1 MGKAKD
7 DFRRAASGRSN
18 RSESRQ
24 RTRMFTVRF
33 SDEEAE
39 IIRQLAERT
48 GLSAGALIRR
58 ALLNAPP
65 PPSAHRPSVDIA
77 AVDHLLVKLEPIGS
91 NINQHAKHA
100 NMGRF
105 DHGES
110 IRQDLLSFGELRL
123 PCLQALGYERDQNPE
138 PGESGLEG

>member
-1 MGKAKD
+1 
-7 DFRRAASGRSN
+7 
-18 RSESRQ
+18 
-24 RTRMFTVRF
+24 MFSVRF
-33 SDEEAE
+33 TKEEAE
-39 IIRQLAERT
+39 IVRQLAERT

-65 PPSAHRPSVDIA
+65 PPSGHRPRVDIP

-100 NMGRF
+100 NMDRF

-123 PCLQALGYERDQNPE
+123 PCLQAIGFERDYKSE
-138 PGESGLEG
+138 ADESGPEA

>member
-1 MGKAKD
+1 MSKAKNGKG
-7 DFRRAASGRSN
+7 SGSRSGTDK
-18 RSESRQ
+18 RQ
-24 RTRMFTVRF
+24 RSRMLTVRF
-33 SDEEAE
+33 SQEEAE
-39 IIRQLAERT
+39 LVRQLAERT
-48 GLSAGALIRR
+48 GLSVGALIRR

-77 AVDHLLVKLEPIGS
+77 AVDRLLPRLEPIGS

-123 PCLQALGYERDQNPE
+123 PCLQAIGFERDDQPE
-138 PGESGLEG
+138 PDESGPEV

>member
-1 MGKAKD
+1 
-7 DFRRAASGRSN
+7 
-18 RSESRQ
+18 
-24 RTRMFTVRF
+24 MFTVRF
-33 SDEEAE
+33 SEDEAE

-58 ALLNAPP
+58 ALLNAPQ
-65 PPSAHRPSVDIA
+65 PPSAHRPSVDIT

-100 NMGRF
+100 NMGSF

-110 IRQDLLSFGELRL
+110 IRQELNAFAELRL
-123 PCLQALGYERDQNPE
+123 PCLQAIGYERDDNPE
-138 PGESGLEG
+138 PGESEPEG